1 MEKTDLK
8 KDMKAF
14 YQPSAKA
21 FSIVDLPEM
30 QFVSVEGQGAPEGA
44 AFSDAV
50 QWLYS
55 VVYPMKFMAK
65 KHYGKDFVAPPLEG
79 LWWSQDWTDFSAGR
93 RDRWQWRMML
103 AVPHWVEARLFEEA
117 AAKAEAKLGARPDSL
132 GLAPFHEGLSVQIMH
147 IGPYEDE
154 APVIARMHDDF
165 MPAQGLKPRG
175 VHHEI
180 YLSDPRRVV
189 PEKLRTVLRQPVE
202 AV

>member
-65 KHYGKDFVAPPLEG
+65 KQYGKDFVAPPLEG

-132 GLAPFHEGLSVQIMH
+132 GLASFHEGLSVQIMH

-180 YLSDPRRVV
+180 YLSDPRRVA